1 VLDRLCGTLSAGIPD
16 LPEVAQKTVD
26 RLAAAD
32 KRGRELLERALEG
45 EARKLLAESPGPPHV
60 VVRSFDGW
68 PAQDLRT
75 LASKLTQLQPCVAL
89 LGSRAEKAHVVFAQS
104 EGLPHDVG
112 ALLKDALVL
121 LGGKGGGRGNLVQ
134 GGGENKDAL
143 EQALAAAAQ
152 AVGAR
157 R

>member
-1 VLDRLCGTLSAGIPD
+1 MAAKVV
-16 LPEVAQKTVD
+16 E

-32 KRGRELLERALEG
+32 KRGRELMERALEG
-45 EARKLLAESPGPPHV
+45 EARKLLAENPSGL

-75 LASKLTQLQPCVAL
+75 LAIKLTQLGPCVAL

-112 ALLKDALVL
+112 ALLKDALAL
-121 LGGKGGGRGNLVQ
+121 LNGKGGGRGNLVQ
-134 GGGENKDAL
+134 GGGEKKEAL
-143 EQALAAAAQ
+143 DEALARAAD